1 MTPHTYLS
9 PKLALTA
16 PRGFALR
23 YSGQSRYHCDWHM
36 HDCAMLLW
44 PQAGGLK
51 TAWTHER
58 ANDASGQG
66 LTGSAQL
73 SRSTAILLPAAT
85 AHNTRASTQ
94 KQRHGE
100 LYLAPEVLK
109 GRGSYGAFRLDG
121 ATLAMLDALVS
132 ATLDPRS
139 AEPLVDAIVMQIAVG
154 RSLPLL
160 PDAAPPS
167 LGQKMV
173 RRFNLAL
180 EWDQQVPLVDAVACE
195 LGVSQRQLQRA
206 CQQEFGAAPIDIR
219 RRMLAGR
226 ARELMAQGQTLAQ
239 TSLQLG
245 FASSGHLGRLLRA
258 ISH

>member
-1 MTPHTYLS
+1 VTPQTYLS

-23 YSGQSRYHCDWHM
+23 FSGQSRYHCDWHM

-44 PQAGGLK
+44 PQTGGLK
-51 TAWTHER
+51 TAWVQEHATG
-58 ANDASGQG
+58 NASDPAE
-66 LTGSAQL
+66 SVQL
-73 SRSTAILLPAAT
+73 SRSTAVLLPAAT

-100 LYLAPEVLK
+100 LYLAPELLK
-109 GRGSYGAFRLDG
+109 GRGSHGAFRLDG

-139 AEPLVDAIVMQIAVG
+139 AEPLVEAIVRQIGLG
-154 RSLPLL
+154 RGIALL

-173 RRFNLAL
+173 RRFSLAL
-180 EWDQQVPLVDAVACE
+180 DWDQQVPLVDDVACE

-206 CQQEFGAAPIDIR
+206 CLQEFGASPIDIR

-226 ARELMAQGQTLAQ
+226 ARQLMAQGQTLAQ

-258 ISH
+258 IAH

>member
-1 MTPHTYLS
+1 MTPPAYLS

-23 YSGQSRYHCDWHM
+23 YSGQSRYHCDWHL

-44 PQAGGLK
+44 PQTGGLK
-51 TAWTHER
+51 TAWVNEQS
-58 ANDASGQG
+58 ND
-66 LTGSAQL
+66 TGSVQL
-73 SRSTAILLPAAT
+73 SRSSAILLPAAT

-109 GRGSYGAFRLDG
+109 GRGSFGAFRLDG

-132 ATLDPRS
+132 AALDPRS

-154 RSLPLL
+154 RSMPLL
-160 PDAAPPS
+160 PDAPAPT

-173 RRFNLAL
+173 RRFHLAL
-180 EWDQQVPLVDAVACE
+180 EWDQQVPLVDALACE

-206 CQQEFGAAPIDIR
+206 CQQEFGASPIDIR
-219 RRMLAGR
+219 RRMLAQR
-226 ARELMAQGQTLAQ
+226 ARELMTQGLSLAQ

-258 ISH
+258 VSH

>member
-1 MTPHTYLS
+1 MTPRAHLS

-23 YSGQSRYHCDWHM
+23 YSGQSRYHCDWHQ

-44 PQAGGLK
+44 PQTGGLK
-51 TAWTHER
+51 TAWI
-58 ANDASGQG
+58 DDPSGAAADR
-66 LTGSAQL
+66 TGSAQL
-73 SRSTAILLPAAT
+73 SRSMAVLLPAAT

-109 GRGSYGAFRLDG
+109 GRGSFGAFRLDG
-121 ATLAMLDALVS
+121 ATLGMLDALVS

-167 LGQKMV
+167 LGQRMV
-173 RRFNLAL
+173 RRFGLAL

-206 CQQEFGAAPIDIR
+206 CLQEFGASPIDVR
-219 RRMLAGR
+219 RRLLAAR

-239 TSLQLG
+239 ASLQLG

>member
-1 MTPHTYLS
+1 MTPNAYLS

-23 YSGQSRYHCDWHM
+23 HSGQPRYHCDWHL

-44 PQAGGLK
+44 PQTGSLK
-51 TAWTHER
+51 TAWT
-58 ANDASGQG
+58 DAGMG
-66 LTGSAQL
+66 GPAGSVQL

-109 GRGSYGAFRLDG
+109 GRGGWGAFRLDG
-121 ATLAMLDALVS
+121 ATLAMLDALLS
-132 ATLDPRS
+132 DTLDPRS
-139 AEPLVDAIVMQIAVG
+139 AEPLVDAIVMQIGVG

-167 LGQKMV
+167 LAQKMV
-173 RRFNLAL
+173 RRFGLAL
-180 EWDQQVPLVDAVACE
+180 EWDQPVPLVDAVACE

-206 CQQEFGAAPIDIR
+206 CLQEFGASPIDIR
-219 RRMLAGR
+219 RRLLAGR

-258 ISH
+258 VAH

>member
-1 MTPHTYLS
+1 MTPHAYLS

-16 PRGFALR
+16 PRGFDLR
-23 YSGQSRYHCDWHM
+23 CSGQPHYQRDWHM

-44 PQAGGLK
+44 PQTGSLK
-51 TAWTHER
+51 TAWVNGHAGE
-58 ANDASGQG
+58 NPGQA
-66 LTGSAQL
+66 GSVQL
-73 SRSTAILLPAAT
+73 SRSTAILLPTAT
-85 AHNTRASTQ
+85 AHNTKASTQ

-109 GRGSYGAFRLDG
+109 GRGSFGAFRLDG

-132 ATLDPRS
+132 AALDPRS

-160 PDAAPPS
+160 PDATPPS

-173 RRFNLAL
+173 SRFGLAL
-180 EWDQQVPLVDAVACE
+180 EWDQQVPLVDAVASE

-206 CQQEFGAAPIDIR
+206 CLQEFGASPIDIR
-219 RRMLAGR
+219 RRMLASR

-258 ISH
+258 VAH

>member
-1 MTPHTYLS
+1 MTPHAHLS

-23 YSGQSRYHCDWHM
+23 YSGQSRYHCDWHQ

-44 PQAGGLK
+44 PQTGGLK
-51 TAWTHER
+51 TAWIDEPSRHAADR
-58 ANDASGQG
+58 
-66 LTGSAQL
+66 TGSAQL
-73 SRSTAILLPAAT
+73 SRSMAVLLPAAT

-109 GRGSYGAFRLDG
+109 GRGSFGAFRLDG
-121 ATLAMLDALVS
+121 ATLAMLDALVC

-160 PDAAPPS
+160 PDAAAPS
-167 LGQKMV
+167 LGQRMV
-173 RRFNLAL
+173 RRFGLAL

-206 CQQEFGAAPIDIR
+206 CLQEFGASPIDVR
-219 RRMLAGR
+219 RRLLAAR

-239 TSLQLG
+239 ASLQLG

-258 ISH
+258 VSH